1 MEIAI
6 GIAIGAVIGLLF
18 KRRNSHTAHQT
29 HVDIERQRKL
39 RVADEVVTVIL
50 PTINRDK

>member
-18 KRRNSHTAHQT
+18 KRRKPQSRQRNN
-29 HVDIERQRKL
+29 IESEAQRKL
-39 RVADEVVTVIL
+39 RQADEVVTVIL
-50 PTINRDK
+50 PTINHDK